1 MLAAVSNDRQAT
13 TSGDERSAAWWSL
26 TKTMLAAACF
36 RLAEEGYIDL
46 TAQIDRQPF
55 TLLQLLR
62 NVAGVPNYTD
72 LEAYRAAVAGGE
84 SPCSDDELLE
94 RVEVSK
100 LRFAPG
106 TRWGYSN
113 TGYLLVRRT
122 IEAVCDRSI
131 KDALQ
136 QLVID
141 PIGLERTR
149 IAVSRDDLTDCF
161 WLSDAGYDPGW
172 VYHRMAVGPPTEAVR
187 FLDAI
192 LKHGFLGKASLAELT
207 RRSELGKG
215 PKGRPWDT
223 IGYGCGLM
231 TGIAV
236 DGQLAL
242 GHSGVGEQSVA
253 ACYHF
258 PEQINRPTVCVFAEG
273 GDEAFA
279 EWEVCRLAAVSA

>member
-1 MLAAVSNDRQAT
+1 MVKAL
-13 TSGDERSAAWWSL
+13 G
-26 TKTMLAAACF
+26 TMKG
-36 RLAEEGYIDL
+36 R
-46 TAQIDRQPF
+46 P
-55 TLLQLLR
+55 
-62 NVAGVPNYTD
+62 
-72 LEAYRAAVAGGE
+72 
-84 SPCSDDELLE
+84 E
-94 RVEVSK
+94 RVGVSK
-100 LRFAPG
+100 LKFVPG

-113 TGYLLVRRT
+113 TGYLLVRRM

-131 KDALQ
+131 NDALR

-149 IAVSRDDLTDCF
+149 IAASRDDLADCS

-192 LKHGFLGKASLAELT
+192 FKHRFLREASLAELT

-215 PKGRPWDT
+215 PPGRPWAT

-231 TGIAV
+231 TGTTV

-258 PEQINRPTVCVFAEG
+258 PEQTNRSTSRVFAEG
-273 GDEAFA
+273 GEEAVA
-279 EWEVCRLAAVSA
+279 EWEVCRLAAANA